1 MKKMEKKNPTDWSYY
16 FIKYLLQPIFI
27 FYYRPKTYNKEYILK
42 EGPIIIAGNHKHL
55 MDQCLVLISTRRVVN
70 YMAKKEYFD
79 GKFAWFFKLA
89 GCIPVNRSI
98 KDQNAKDKALHVLKN
113 NGAIGIFPEGTRNK
127 TQAFLLPFKYGAVS
141 LAKKTNATII
151 PFGITGDYKF
161 WSKNLTITFG
171 QPFKVDDLS
180 IEEANQK
187 LTNEVGNLMKKT
199 LK

>member
-1 MKKMEKKNPTDWSYY
+1 MEKKNPTDWSYY